1 MPTEKQAGTPRVET
15 GLILVSLADVAPES
29 VRWLWPRYIPL
40 GKLTII
46 EGDPGTGKSLVSL
59 DLAARI
65 STGREMP
72 DGSPC
77 ELGGVVLLNAEDGLA
92 DTVVPRLEGAG
103 ADRSRIKA
111 ITGARDLSG
120 ERLPDLARDITRI
133 EEAIRQEGAKLVVVD
148 PLNAYLPDTV
158 NSWSDHQIRRVL
170 APLAK
175 MAERTGV
182 AVLVIRHLNKAVGG
196 NAIYRGGGSI
206 GIIAAARA
214 AFLIAPE
221 PNNESTQIFAPVKF
235 NLGRHPPSLA
245 FRLQESANGSV
256 GVVWQGEVEYTAAQ
270 LHAQWQPQKTSA
282 LDRAVV
288 FLEDF
293 LLNGPVSAEE
303 VKARAQDAEITERTL
318 ERAKKAVGVKVHKEG
333 FGSEGQWLWSL
344 ESDEGCQSDLAA
356 LVDSSQP
363 ASPEGS
369 QNTDTK

>member
-1 MPTEKQAGTPRVET
+1 MPTKEAGTPRVDAE
-15 GLILVSLADVAPES
+15 LILVPLSDVAPES
-29 VRWLWPRYIPL
+29 VQWLWPRYIPL

-103 ADRSRIKA
+103 ADRSRITA
-111 ITGARDLSG
+111 ITGARDHSG
-120 ERLPDLARDITRI
+120 ERLPDLLNDITQI
-133 EEAIRQEGAKLVVVD
+133 EMAIRQADAKLVVID
-148 PLNAYLPDTV
+148 PLNAYLPDTI

-175 MAERTGV
+175 MAERTGA

-196 NAIYRGGGSI
+196 NPIYRGGGSI
-206 GIIAAARA
+206 GVIAAARA

-221 PNNESTQIFAPVKF
+221 PHDESTQILAPVKF
-235 NLGRHPPSLA
+235 NLGLHPPSLG
-245 FRLQESANGSV
+245 FCLRQTANDQTQV
-256 GVVWQGEVEYTAAQ
+256 EWQGEVAYTAAQ
-270 LHAQWQPQKTSA
+270 LHAQWLPQKTSA
-282 LDRAVV
+282 LDRAVA

-293 LLNGPVSAEE
+293 LINGPVSADE
-303 VKARAQDAEITERTL
+303 VKARAAEADITERTL

-363 ASPEGS
+363 PSPEDS
-369 QNTDTK
+369 EITAAK